1 MDKQWATLYQAAKAA
16 QRPRQISPCVEAG
29 GVAAAILSEGG
40 AIYTG
45 VCVDTCC
52 SLGVCAERSAIFRM
66 LTDGKSRIRRVLV
79 MMPDGRL
86 GTPCG
91 ACRELMAQLMP
102 EEYGGI
108 ELLVDSGAGRQVV
121 TLGEL
126 TPAWWL

>member
-52 SLGVCAERSAIFRM
+52 SLGVCAERSVIFRM
-66 LTDGKSRIRRVLV
+66 LTDGESRIRRVLV
-79 MMPDGRL
+79 M
-86 GTPCG
+86 
-91 ACRELMAQLMP
+91 MP